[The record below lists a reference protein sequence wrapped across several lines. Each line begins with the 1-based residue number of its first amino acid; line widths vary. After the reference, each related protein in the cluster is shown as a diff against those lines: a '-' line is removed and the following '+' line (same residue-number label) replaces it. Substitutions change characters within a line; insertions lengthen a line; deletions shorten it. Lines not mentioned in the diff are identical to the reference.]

1 MNYYIVTYRLS
12 TDKNYKRRYWEGP
25 AEDNNDL
32 VAQIMNRVVVV
43 EYNGVFPLYPPRLIF
58 VSCREYIDIFK

>member
-12 TDKNYKRRYWEGP
+12 IDKKNNRRYWEGL

-32 VAQIMNRVVVV
+32 VAQIMERVVEV
-43 EYNGVFPLYPPRLIF
+43 EYNGEFPLYPPRLIF
-58 VSCREYIDIFK
+58 ISCREYIDVFK